1 MRRSDLKTAEIA
13 ASGVLF
19 GLGVYII
26 MQARQW
32 TYSGP
37 EGPGP
42 GFFPIWYGIG
52 IGALSLVLLAQ
63 NLFGSAESERPMWT
77 GTVRSLAV
85 WVALAVTVALMHVIG
100 FFLALAL
107 LTFFISFVMYRQT
120 AIVSLVASA
129 AVAAGFL
136 IFPLGLGVTLPT
148 GIWGI

>member
-1 MRRSDLKTAEIA
+1 VKRSDLQTAEII
-13 ASGVLF
+13 ASGVLV
-19 GLGVYII
+19 GLGVYVV

-52 IGALSLVLLAQ
+52 IIGLALLLIAK
-63 NLFGSAESERPMWT
+63 NLLGRTEGERPKWT

-85 WVALAVTVALMHVIG
+85 WLVLAITVALMQVIG
-100 FFLALAL
+100 FFLGLAL
-107 LTFFISFVMYRQT
+107 LTFFICFVMYRRRV
-120 AIVSLVASA
+120 IVALIASA

-136 IFPLGLGVTLPT
+136 IFPLALGVSLPT

>member
-1 MRRSDLKTAEIA
+1 MKKSNLQTAEIA
-13 ASGVLF
+13 ASGVLV

-26 MQARQW
+26 MQATQW

-52 IGALSLVLLAQ
+52 IIGLALLLIAQ
-63 NLFGSAESERPMWT
+63 NLFGNAEGEHPNWT
-77 GTVRSLAV
+77 GTVRSLAG
-85 WVALAVTVALMHVIG
+85 WLALAITVALMQVIG
-100 FFLALAL
+100 FFLSLAL
-107 LTFFISFVMYRQT
+107 LTFFICFVMYRRRV
-120 AIVSLVASA
+120 IVAVIASA

-136 IFPLGLGVTLPT
+136 IFPLALGVSLPT